1 MDDPDHAL
9 HAVEAALACQARL
22 SQMQGA
28 FGLPPDQKL
37 TARTGINSG
46 EMLVGNIGSHRRF
59 TYAAMGDAANL
70 GSRLEGA
77 NNFYGSD
84 IMVGERTA
92 DLCGSSI
99 VFRELDSIV
108 VVGRENAVAVFKP
121 LGPAKAI
128 AADKMTL
135 KEDYE
140 KALALYRSADFS
152 NARKIFEKNSEYD
165 PVSSVMLERCQNY
178 LATPPENWDGS
189 FELSSK

>member
-1 MDDPDHAL
+1 MRETIQGGHITIGLKQSTVTGGKVTRERVECDGGNLQNMMAQGSGS
-9 HAVEAALACQARL
+9 AVTVFRAKPGAKSKLPKSQITIYATMPFVSLTSKSLGLKVVRL
-22 SQMQGA
+22 DKKA
-28 FGLPPDQKL
+28 
-37 TARTGINSG
+37 
-46 EMLVGNIGSHRRF
+46 
-59 TYAAMGDAANL
+59 
-70 GSRLEGA
+70 
-77 NNFYGSD
+77 
-84 IMVGERTA
+84 
-92 DLCGSSI
+92 I

-108 VVGRENAVAVFKP
+108 VVGRENAVAVFEP